1 MAFAMTTLKRLKS
14 GAFTAR
20 KTISKDALGECR
32 EVLAEDGKSDF
43 MPTSAHRLAR
53 LREPSTSGSRKLK
66 AASKPFEMLRL
77 QWGIAQGHLSRMCH
91 EVIVK
96 VSGTLGWSVGPAVPV

>member
-32 EVLAEDGKSDF
+32 ELLAEDGKSDF

-53 LREPSTSGSRKLK
+53 LRALNEWLAQIEGRIK
-66 AASKPFEMLRL
+66 AIRDAP
-77 QWGIAQGHLSRMCH
+77 IA
-91 EVIVK
+91 
-96 VSGTLGWSVGPAVPV
+96 VGDSPRAP